1 MVDLMY
7 TPLENV
13 FTATMEREGKT
24 VTAWSNGK
32 EFTAF
37 FRRCDDGQSTED
49 RITVYYG
56 VDAPVEQGSLI
67 QYGRKIYILMNKET
81 EENTCYYKS
90 YGIATNGIL
99 NNNNGT
105 LWNIPIYGYDM
116 KDGLAY
122 ADKIF
127 TTISGN
133 MEFITEITDVVKTL
147 KINDTFNVYGRTFK
161 VDNIYMKDGLF
172 HIIGQVKVNEP
183 DPIPTPNPELTPIDI
198 YRSEIKASSDTITV
212 GGSYKSLTVKIYD
225 SDKNDITENY
235 SEAIFT
241 WTCFI
246 GDKNY
251 TDKVTWVKGAFN
263 QKKIKVAEDRSLYM
277 KKMVIT
283 CRVRGTM
290 GNTDNITIAKEFT
303 LTGFL

>member
-1 MVDLMY
+1 MTDLMY

-13 FTATMEREGKT
+13 FAATMEREGKT

-67 QYGRKIYILMNKET
+67 QYGRKTYILINKET

-105 LWNIPIYGYDM
+105 LWDIPIYGYDM

-127 TTISGN
+127 TMISGN
-133 MEFITEITDVVKTL
+133 MEFITEITDSVKTL

-161 VDNIYMKDGLF
+161 IDNIYTKDGLF
-172 HIIGQVKVNEP
+172 HIIGQVKVNEA
-183 DPIPTPNPELTPIDI
+183 DPIPTPEPDPTETYIG
-198 YRSEIKASSDTITV
+198 EIEASSDTITV
-212 GGSYKSLTVKIYD
+212 GGSYKTLTVKIYD
-225 SDKNDITENY
+225 PNKNDITENY
-235 SEAIFT
+235 SEATFT
-241 WTCFI
+241 WTCSI
-246 GDKNY
+246 DNEDW
-251 TDKVTWVKGAFN
+251 TDKVTWLKWGTFN
-263 QKKIKVAEDRSLYM
+263 QKKIKVAENRSLYM
-277 KKMVIT
+277 KKLIVKCKISDTLGNNSTIT
-283 CRVRGTM
+283 VT
-290 GNTDNITIAKEFT
+290 KEFT
-303 LTGFL
+303 LKGL

>member
-1 MVDLMY
+1 MTDLMY

-13 FTATMEREGKT
+13 FAATMEREGKT

-67 QYGRKIYILMNKET
+67 QYGRKTYILINKET

-105 LWNIPIYGYDM
+105 LWDIPIYGYDM

-127 TTISGN
+127 TMISGN
-133 MEFITEITDVVKTL
+133 MEFITEITDSVK
-147 KINDTFNVYGRTFK
+147 
-161 VDNIYMKDGLF
+161 
-172 HIIGQVKVNEP
+172 H
-183 DPIPTPNPELTPIDI
+183 
-198 YRSEIKASSDTITV
+198 
-212 GGSYKSLTVKIYD
+212 
-225 SDKNDITENY
+225 
-235 SEAIFT
+235 
-241 WTCFI
+241 
-246 GDKNY
+246 
-251 TDKVTWVKGAFN
+251 
-263 QKKIKVAEDRSLYM
+263 
-277 KKMVIT
+277 
-283 CRVRGTM
+283 
-290 GNTDNITIAKEFT
+290 
-303 LTGFL
+303 

>member
-1 MVDLMY
+1 MADLMY

-13 FTATMEREGKT
+13 FAATMEREGKT

-49 RITVYYG
+49 RITVYYS

-67 QYGRKIYILMNKET
+67 QYGRKTYVLINKET

-105 LWNIPIYGYDM
+105 LWDIPIYGYDM

-127 TTISGN
+127 TMISGN
-133 MEFITEITDVVKTL
+133 MEFITEITDAVKTL

-172 HIIGQVKVNEP
+172 HIIGQVKVNEA
-183 DPIPTPNPELTPIDI
+183 DPIPTPDPEPDPTEI
-198 YRSEIKASSDTITV
+198 YTGKIEASSDTLTV
-212 GGSYKSLTVKIYD
+212 GGSYKTLTLKIYD
-225 SDKNDITENY
+225 SNKNDLTENY
-235 SEAIFT
+235 SEATFT
-241 WTCFI
+241 WTCSI
-246 GDKNY
+246 GDEDY
-251 TDKVTWVKGAFN
+251 TDKVTWLKWGTFN
-263 QKKIKVAEDRSLYM
+263 QEKIKIAEDGSLYT
-277 KKMVIT
+277 KKMIVK
-283 CRVRGTM
+283 CKVSDPM
-290 GNTDNITIAKEFT
+290 GNNGTVTVTKEFT
-303 LTGFL
+303 LKGY